1 MGTATEGRCRYA
13 RASTQIPDFEHV
25 VVDSIIVIKHNED
38 YNSSYSAQLKDY
50 NFNPDDPTDGWYVF
64 NDVYKNRKELSYV
77 KNGEIFQFRGYSLL
91 MSYYDRFLCIDDTII
106 GFKEFRPK
114 LEKTEGFID
123 YAGSETRGPGK
134 IYQHIIKGDYL
145 GHPVYFEITDT
156 IYTPKN

>member
-1 MGTATEGRCRYA
+1 
-13 RASTQIPDFEHV
+13 
-25 VVDSIIVIKHNED
+25 
-38 YNSSYSAQLKDY
+38 
-50 NFNPDDPTDGWYVF
+50 
-64 NDVYKNRKELSYV
+64 
-77 KNGEIFQFRGYSLL
+77 

-156 IYTPKN
+156 IYTPKK